1 MTQQP
6 ITVRAIIEMLGNPK
20 EHLLETI
27 KAYVEKLKQEKDL
40 TVISEHYE
48 EPVEKDDLFSTFVEI
63 EIKFKKLE
71 KLMWFCYD
79 YMPASVEVVEPEE
92 TVYTANEIT
101 SFSNEILTKLHTLD
115 MLYKKLKVEN
125 EILKKNTI
133 VLVKNFI
140 KIELSNGSKTG
151 EELEQNLGVP
161 RQQLEFFLEQLMQEG
176 KVRRSDDKY
185 SIL

>member
-63 EIKFKKLE
+63 
-71 KLMWFCYD
+71 LMWFCYD

-140 KIELSNGSKTG
+140 KIELSNASQ
-151 EELEQNLGVP
+151 LNDLLDAAAYSSQLGH
-161 RQQLEFFLEQLMQEG
+161 
-176 KVRRSDDKY
+176 
-185 SIL
+185 